1 MQLNHLLNWAISCAF
16 ICLLTVDFVTSLRDV
31 RVKIPHAARR
41 GEKVTLKC
49 LYDLEGDS
57 LYSVKWYKGRR
68 EFYSFTPK
76 ETPAI
81 KVYQITGVRVERSA
95 SNESQLVLDSVTVST
110 TGKYSCEV
118 SADAPSFHT
127 EISAGELEVVVPGK
141 DPAISGI
148 KSRYRVGDIV
158 RGNCTSRHSKPA
170 ANLTWTING
179 RETNPSHIRHHKP
192 MREARELE
200 TAVSGIHFVITP
212 QHFSAGKLKIR
223 CTAHIHDVYWKST
236 EKSIEEERHKHNI
249 NSVNT
254 FSDDYFDSEDEQL
267 IDRSDTYTTHI
278 KGAVSSLNANGA
290 TQQHC
295 HCLSL
300 LVRWTTV
307 ALAAWH
313 ATRYFHQLCRQLFV
327 WRETMASKGTTMQAI
342 RTTTT
347 AATTTIAHNR
357 TQARAKGQLLSGT
370 SADEATSKAAVMT
383 TQARK
388 ATTTRTATAAAVVAM
403 TACRSNWAAAVAQ
416 TKYRTRNETTSSQL
430 IESINAQQQLQR
442 RPQQHWQQQHIVGF
456 EKGPTTQKLA
466 QQLQKHSRKGAAT
479 LPTMRIA
486 IKAKTAK
493 TTVKT
498 ATTNDAVAA
507 KLLLAH
513 ATPTAT

>member
-1 MQLNHLLNWAISCAF
+1 MQLTYLLNWAICCAL
-16 ICLLTVDFVTSLRDV
+16 ICLLSVDFVTSLRDV

-95 SNESQLVLDSVTVST
+95 SNESQLVLDSVSVST

-127 EISAGELEVVVPGK
+127 EISAGELEVVEVPGK
-141 DPAISGI
+141 DPVISGI

-249 NSVNT
+249 NAVNT
-254 FSDDYFDSEDEQL
+254 FSDDYFDSGDDQL

-290 TQQHC
+290 AQQHC

-300 LVRWTTV
+300 LVRGTTL

-313 ATRYFHQLCRQLFV
+313 AMRYFHQLCRQLFV
-327 WRETMASKGTTMQAI
+327 WRETMASKGTTIQAI
-342 RTTTT
+342 KTTKT
-347 AATTTIAHNR
+347 ATTTRVHNR
-357 TQARAKGQLLSGT
+357 SFTRAKGQLLSGT

-383 TQARK
+383 TQAP
-388 ATTTRTATAAAVVAM
+388 TTTAAIFAAM
-403 TACRSNWAAAVAQ
+403 PVCRSNWAVAVEQ
-416 TKYRTRNETTSSQL
+416 TKYRTRNETTNSQL
-430 IESINAQQQLQR
+430 IERINVQQQLQR
-442 RPQQHWQQQHIVGF
+442 RQQQHRQQQHIVGF
-456 EKGPTTQKLA
+456 EKRPTTQKQALK
-466 QQLQKHSRKGAAT
+466 LQKHSPKGAAT

-493 TTVKT
+493 TTAKT
-498 ATTNDAVAA
+498 ATASAA
-507 KLLLAH
+507 IPTKLLLAH
-513 ATPTAT
+513 ATATAT

>member
-16 ICLLTVDFVTSLRDV
+16 VCLLTVDFVTSLRDV

-127 EISAGELEVVVPGK
+127 EISAGELEVVEVPGK

-300 LVRWTTV
+300 LVRWATV

-347 AATTTIAHNR
+347 AATTTIVYNR
-357 TQARAKGQLLSGT
+357 THARAKGQLLSGT

-383 TQARK
+383 TQARNTTI
-388 ATTTRTATAAAVVAM
+388 ATTRTAAAVAAM
-403 TACRSNWAAAVAQ
+403 TACRSNWAVAVAQ

-430 IESINAQQQLQR
+430 IESINVQQQLER
-442 RPQQHWQQQHIVGF
+442 RQQQHRQQQQHIVGF
-456 EKGPTTQKLA
+456 EKRPATQKLA
-466 QQLQKHSRKGAAT
+466 LQLQKHSPKGAAT

-493 TTVKT
+493 TT
-498 ATTNDAVAA
+498 ATTNAAVAA

-513 ATPTAT
+513 ATATAT

>member
-1 MQLNHLLNWAISCAF
+1 MYGHITNSGPNCGTILS
-16 ICLLTVDFVTSLRDV
+16 DFVTSLRDV

-127 EISAGELEVVVPGK
+127 EISAGELEVVEVPGK

-200 TAVSGIHFVITP
+200 TAVSGIHFVVTP
-212 QHFSAGKLKIR
+212 QHFSSGKLKIR

-347 AATTTIAHNR
+347 AATTTTVHNR
-357 TQARAKGQLLSGT
+357 NHARAKGQLLSGT
-370 SADEATSKAAVMT
+370 SADEATSKAAIMT
-383 TQARK
+383 K
-388 ATTTRTATAAAVVAM
+388 AAEVAAM
-403 TACRSNWAAAVAQ
+403 TACRSNWAVAAVAQ

-430 IESINAQQQLQR
+430 IESINVQQQLQR
-442 RPQQHWQQQHIVGF
+442 RQQQHRQQQQHIVGVGF
-456 EKGPTTQKLA
+456 GKRPTTQK
-466 QQLQKHSRKGAAT
+466 HSPKGAAT

-493 TTVKT
+493 TT
-498 ATTNDAVAA
+498 ATTNAA
-507 KLLLAH
+507 ELLLAH
-513 ATPTAT
+513 ATTTVTAT